1 MNNVLLNKAST
12 FFQYL
17 WQRKLFCAVPDSDD
31 CDCDKLIPLFVNSG
45 QKIDLRTMFWGAGR
59 IEGYLNIIL
68 HKSWNTVYTIHS
80 TTPQETSYTSNFL
93 LFSFQFKLPS
103 NWLCTR
109 IFIKGKGY
117 KSSNCFKRVQI
128 LIKTT
133 DFYKN
138 IICILG
144 NIHTVLFDDG
154 FILFLK
160 VWKIYVEA
168 DFNFEPWSRSKWGRI
183 LTGPQ

>member
-1 MNNVLLNKAST
+1 M
-12 FFQYL
+12 
-17 WQRKLFCAVPDSDD
+17 
-31 CDCDKLIPLFVNSG
+31 
-45 QKIDLRTMFWGAGR
+45 
-59 IEGYLNIIL
+59 
-68 HKSWNTVYTIHS
+68 YTIHS

-133 DFYKN
+133 NFSKN

-168 DFNFEPWSRSKWGRI
+168 DFNFEPWCRI
-183 LTGPQ
+183 SEGGSWLGHSDVTWYKCFKCGTDCWTHTHV